1 MQTREKWREEMQ
13 EEKAQICAEAVCVSE
28 KRMRERSGEKDEVR
42 TETEEADKA
51 SSSLVAKCPRLS
63 PTGSTPHRAPGA
75 TTGLRAAASP
85 LLPPAAGGAP
95 RARPPRLPGRRPARP
110 ERWEGGSSERA
121 SERAREGGRGC
132 RWEATMWFQ
141 LTLFFPPSLSSLLFL
156 SKQGKVFH
164 EAVGSFCLAFSSLTR
179 VPAPVRVPAG
189 RASAGSP
196 SAPVAGIPER
206 GARRGAAPAPAHGC
220 SRPAHTPRR
229 RAQLA
234 RGPSAEPARPGAKQR
249 LSGEEPA
256 PGHRDDPPRPARA
269 R

>member
-121 SERAREGGRGC
+121 SKGGREGLPVGGNHVVP
-132 RWEATMWFQ
+132 AHSI
-141 LTLFFPPSLSSLLFL
+141 FPPLSFFTPFSFQTGKSVPRSGRVFLPRLFL
-156 SKQGKVFH
+156 ADPGPRSRPSASWQGERWKP
-164 EAVGSFCLAFSSLTR
+164 FCAR
-179 VPAPVRVPAG
+179 CGDPGAG
-189 RASAGSP
+189 REAWGRSRAGTWLQP
-196 SAPVAGIPER
+196 PRAHPE
-206 GARRGAAPAPAHGC
+206 A
-220 SRPAHTPRR
+220 
-229 RAQLA
+229 
-234 RGPSAEPARPGAKQR
+234 
-249 LSGEEPA
+249 
-256 PGHRDDPPRPARA
+256 PRPACPRSVG
-269 R
+269 

>member
-1 MQTREKWREEMQ
+1 MQTREKWREEME

-51 SSSLVAKCPRLS
+51 SSSLVAKCPLLS

-121 SERAREGGRGC
+121 SEQGREGGAAGGRQPCGSSSLY
-132 RWEATMWFQ
+132 FSPP
-141 LTLFFPPSLSSLLFL
+141 LFLHSFFFPNRE
-156 SKQGKVFH
+156 K
-164 EAVGSFCLAFSSLTR
+164 
-179 VPAPVRVPAG
+179 
-189 RASAGSP
+189 
-196 SAPVAGIPER
+196 
-206 GARRGAAPAPAHGC
+206 C
-220 SRPAHTPRR
+220 STKR
-229 RAQLA
+229 
-234 RGPSAEPARPGAKQR
+234 
-249 LSGEEPA
+249 
-256 PGHRDDPPRPARA
+256 
-269 R
+269 

>member
-1 MQTREKWREEMQ
+1 M
-13 EEKAQICAEAVCVSE
+13 
-28 KRMRERSGEKDEVR
+28 R

-121 SERAREGGRGC
+121 SERASKGGREGLPVGGNHVVP
-132 RWEATMWFQ
+132 AHSI
-141 LTLFFPPSLSSLLFL
+141 FPPSLSSLLFL